1 LAILN
6 IETGDVSP
14 PIHMPHFKYTTIAIA
29 PNSKLLY
36 AGSKNGVV
44 LEFNCTT
51 GKFSNSVGDDLNQ
64 EIEHLLVTPN
74 NKSLLVVDANSVMY
88 QYRTDDRVL
97 EINHGEIHRGRTRA
111 ISLTR
116 DGMFL
121 FSCCNLGGLRQF
133 SFTQRKVLKTWSP
146 FDRGDKTGLELP
158 HEGFNCMTMA
168 PGRLISSDS
177 NGKILEISVLDSVYD
192 QQSTEVLKIEG
203 DESNLGKFSG
213 LV

>member
-1 LAILN
+1 VGLVILN

-14 PIHMPHFKYTTIAIA
+14 PIQMIHFKLTTIILA

-36 AGSKNGVV
+36 VGSKYGVV

-51 GKFSNSVGDDLNQ
+51 GKYSNSVADDINQ

-74 NKSLLVVDANSVMY
+74 NKYLLVVDANSVMY

-97 EINHGEIHRGRTRA
+97 EVNHGEIHRGRTRA

-121 FSCCNLGGLRQF
+121 FSCCNLGGVRQF
-133 SFTQRKVLKTWSP
+133 SFLQRKVLKTWSP
-146 FDRGDKTGLELP
+146 FDRGD
-158 HEGFNCMTMA
+158 
-168 PGRLISSDS
+168 
-177 NGKILEISVLDSVYD
+177 
-192 QQSTEVLKIEG
+192 
-203 DESNLGKFSG
+203 
-213 LV
+213 